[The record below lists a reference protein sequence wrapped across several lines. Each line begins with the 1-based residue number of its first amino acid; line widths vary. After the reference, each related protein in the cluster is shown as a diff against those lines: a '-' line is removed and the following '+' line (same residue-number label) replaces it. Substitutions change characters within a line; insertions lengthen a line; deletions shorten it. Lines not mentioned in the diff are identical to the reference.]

1 MTEHHV
7 YKEAIVTYSAEK
19 MYLLVN
25 DLSAYP
31 DFVVGCVAGEV
42 LTESQAEMVGR
53 LTFSQYGFHYS
64 FTTKNKLEC
73 PTAISLE
80 LVDGPFTTLSGQ
92 WRFIACGQS
101 GCKVSLKLDFTFSN
115 SALDM
120 LFRPIFQRVSRELV
134 NTFVRRADAVYGG
147 DSSSLL

>member
-25 DLSAYP
+25 DLPAYP

-42 LTESQAEMVGR
+42 LAKSQVEMLGR

-64 FTTKNKLEC
+64 ITTKNKLEY
-73 PTAISLE
+73 PTRIYLE
-80 LVDGPFTTLSGQ
+80 LVDGPFTSLSGQ
-92 WRFIACGQS
+92 WRCIACGQS
-101 GCKVSLKLDFTFSN
+101 GCKVSLTLDFTFSN

-120 LFRPIFQRVSRELV
+120 LFRPVFQRVSRELV
-134 NTFVRRADAVYGG
+134 NTFVRRADEVYG
-147 DSSSLL
+147 SNS